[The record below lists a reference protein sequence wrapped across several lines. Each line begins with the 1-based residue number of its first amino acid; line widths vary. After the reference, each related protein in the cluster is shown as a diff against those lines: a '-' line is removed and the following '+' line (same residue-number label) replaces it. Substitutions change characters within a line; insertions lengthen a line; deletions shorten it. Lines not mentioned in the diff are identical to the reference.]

1 MIRFI
6 KITFLITL
14 TILLLGLIVLQ
25 AMDPPQRQ
33 INKIVPN
40 EKLLQ

>member
-1 MIRFI
+1 MIHFI

-14 TILLLGLIVLQ
+14 TVLLLGVVVLQ
-25 AMDPPQRQ
+25 AVDPPQRQ

-40 EKLLQ
+40 EKLRQ